1 MKKKTRTF
9 AVSNQKGGSGK
20 TTTAV
25 SLSAAL
31 GEAGK
36 SVLLVDL
43 DPQASATTWFAV
55 KNVERG
61 IYDCLT
67 GNTLIKAITCKTL
80 SKGVDVVP
88 ASTWLVGVE
97 KALAAEV
104 GAETILKRRL
114 AEISGYDYIM
124 LDCPPSLGLLTVNA
138 LTAAGELLIPVETHI
153 MGLAGLA
160 QLLQTFEYVKERLN
174 SGLCLAGI
182 LACRADFR
190 TRHAQDII
198 DQLRKRFPKDTLK
211 TVVRENVRLA
221 EAPSFGQPI
230 TQYDTGSH
238 GAQDYRALA
247 REIIGQEN

>member
-1 MKKKTRTF
+1 MKKKTRIF

-25 SLSAAL
+25 NLSATL
-31 GEAGK
+31 GENGK

-55 KNVERG
+55 KNAERG

-67 GNTLIKAITCKTL
+67 GNTLIKSITCKT
-80 SKGVDVVP
+80 SAPGVDVVP

-114 AEISGYDYIM
+114 AEVSGYDYIL

-153 MGLAGLA
+153 MALGGLA

-182 LACRADFR
+182 LACRVDSR

-230 TQYDTGSH
+230 TQYDTSSH

-247 REIIGQEN
+247 REIIKQEN